1 MKKEDWKKIFYQ
13 SLTGF
18 VSLALAILLF
28 FAIREIGQIK
38 SSFLWLLGVLKPVIY
53 GGVMAYLLKTPCN
66 FLEKKIEVAIYEH
79 TGYWMD
85 IGRPDDYVRADR
97 DIEEGIFKY

>member
-18 VSLALAILLF
+18 FSLALAILLF
-28 FAIREIGQIK
+28 FAIREIGQIR

-66 FLEKKIEVAIYEH
+66 FLEK
-79 TGYWMD
+79 
-85 IGRPDDYVRADR
+85 DR
-97 DIEEGIFKY
+97 ISAAGEA